1 MYIGPYIQ
9 QNDQPVYYHWKP
21 HHAISTADL
30 PPPNPTAR
38 SSDLGDIVP
47 EATLA
52 PHCDWCSA
60 GERVVGVPLR
70 GTEGAENALLAR
82 FCFASVL
89 YLSSA
94 KSSRALIS
102 DIGDDETCPPILIS
116 SGNMFS
122 ILSPS
127 LSIACF

>member
-38 SSDLGDIVP
+38 SSYLGDIVP

-70 GTEGAENALLAR
+70 GTEGASSRDDMVSEGALLTGWNAGLADQKKTLPLMRR
-82 FCFASVL
+82 FYFFTAW
-89 YLSSA
+89 
-94 KSSRALIS
+94 IF
-102 DIGDDETCPPILIS
+102 P
-116 SGNMFS
+116 
-122 ILSPS
+122 
-127 LSIACF
+127 